1 MKEISIKEIIG
12 LFLSRS
18 IHDLKSENEVPKI
31 NFIFTEDT
39 YNLFKDIKEKQQQR
53 RGFFIPDINDEDIE
67 LVKRQD
73 EDTLT
78 LEVKD
83 GYHFFKLLQ
92 EITNE
97 SIELDACYNYL
108 SNPSNTA
115 MRIMRY
121 IWLRMGIEDINNV
134 EQFLE
139 KQLEFYKDRTLDTSN
154 KIIDHFYDYN
164 VEMKT
169 KRNSTWD
176 ETTKSMIFTIKDKNK
191 EKEYELPRILYDID
205 KDNNCYIYAIQN
217 IKDASKDKSIER
229 KLYKINKNIDNPNI
243 HPNKIYAL
251 IYFINELKK
260 NDISK
265 IIVPS
270 IQILNYRYHEILGEK
285 AKEELERI
293 ENVLK
298 RYPNDFDYLLK
309 KENIIAW
316 YNRVYNK
323 QDKISYL
330 KTEELLN
337 LMYRITLHDSSI
349 EITNEV
355 NIQGDSLKIKIKK

>member
-217 IKDASKDKSIER
+217 IKDASKDNGER
-229 KLYKINKNIDNPNI
+229 P
-243 HPNKIYAL
+243 
-251 IYFINELKK
+251 
-260 NDISK
+260 
-265 IIVPS
+265 
-270 IQILNYRYHEILGEK
+270 
-285 AKEELERI
+285 
-293 ENVLK
+293 
-298 RYPNDFDYLLK
+298 
-309 KENIIAW
+309 
-316 YNRVYNK
+316 
-323 QDKISYL
+323 
-330 KTEELLN
+330 
-337 LMYRITLHDSSI
+337 
-349 EITNEV
+349 
-355 NIQGDSLKIKIKK
+355 